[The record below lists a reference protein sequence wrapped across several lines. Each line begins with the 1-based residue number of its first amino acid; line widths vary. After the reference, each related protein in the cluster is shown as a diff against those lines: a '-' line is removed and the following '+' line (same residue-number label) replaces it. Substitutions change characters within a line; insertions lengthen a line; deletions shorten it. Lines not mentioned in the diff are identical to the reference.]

1 MSSVKR
7 TTYSA
12 AMENYKQQK
21 KKATSY
27 ERRYTTDDIPV
38 GATCLNTN
46 QHVQKRGTPLKGMTS
61 TSMNVYKYQKRTN
74 KKMTMK

>member
-1 MSSVKR
+1 MSSAKR

-27 ERRYTTDDIPV
+27 ERRYSTDDIPV
-38 GATCLNTN
+38 GVVPNC
-46 QHVQKRGTPLKGMTS
+46 V
-61 TSMNVYKYQKRTN
+61 
-74 KKMTMK
+74 

>member
-1 MSSVKR
+1 MSSAKR

-21 KKATSY
+21 KKATSS
-27 ERRYTTDDIPV
+27 ERHYTTDDIPV
-38 GATCLNTN
+38 GGTCLNTK
-46 QHVQKRGTPLKGMTS
+46 QHVQKSGKPFKGMTS
-61 TSMNVYKYQKRTN
+61 TSMNVYKYQKRIN

>member
-1 MSSVKR
+1 MPSAKR

-27 ERRYTTDDIPV
+27 ERRYNTDDIPV
-38 GATCLNTN
+38 GVVPNC
-46 QHVQKRGTPLKGMTS
+46 V
-61 TSMNVYKYQKRTN
+61 
-74 KKMTMK
+74 

>member
-1 MSSVKR
+1 MSSAKR

-21 KKATSY
+21 KKATSS

-38 GATCLNTN
+38 GATCLNTK
-46 QHVQKRGTPLKGMTS
+46 QQMQKSGKPLKGMTS

>member
-1 MSSVKR
+1 MSSAKG

-21 KKATSY
+21 KKATSPKK
-27 ERRYTTDDIPV
+27 RHTTDDIPV

-46 QHVQKRGTPLKGMTS
+46 QHVHKSGKPLKGMTS
-61 TSMNVYKYQKRTN
+61 TAMNVYKYQKRTN
-74 KKMTMK
+74 KKMAMK